1 VSTIVQP
8 IMFLVVFGSGFRQTL
23 AVGLGIDFLVFMYP
37 GTIAMTVMGVAFFS
51 TVSTVWDREF
61 GFLKEVLVAPI
72 PRTSIALGKT
82 IGAATIASVHLG
94 LAPVIG
100 VALHPARI
108 PLLILYMLMLSLA
121 VSGLGLL
128 VASSMKTT
136 ESFGIVIQILLF
148 PMFFLSGAFFPLTEV
163 PKWMV
168 VLSNLNPLTYGVDA
182 FRQVLLAGD
191 VSREVARKIFL
202 YSLPVDGLFLLGFS
216 TVMVL
221 AAVIAFNKR
230 S

>member
-1 VSTIVQP
+1 MMEHKLGTSI
-8 IMFLVVFGSGFRQTL
+8 RQV
-23 AVGLGIDFLVFMYP
+23 A
-37 GTIAMTVMGVAFFS
+37 VMGVAFFS

-72 PRTSIALGKT
+72 PRTAIALGKT
-82 IGAATIASVHLG
+82 AGAATIASVQALILLG

-100 VALHPARI
+100 VELHPARI
-108 PLLILYMLMLSLA
+108 PLPILYMLMLSLA

-128 VASSMKTT
+128 VASLMKTT
-136 ESFGIVIQILLF
+136 ESFGIVIQIL
-148 PMFFLSGAFFPLTEV
+148 
-163 PKWMV
+163 
-168 VLSNLNPLTYGVDA
+168 
-182 FRQVLLAGD
+182 
-191 VSREVARKIFL
+191 IFL
-202 YSLPVDGLFLLGFS
+202 HPLPINGLFLLGFS